1 MLGSFRH
8 KGLRKLFESG
18 NSAGVDARHVD
29 RLRKI
34 LALLATAE
42 SLEDMSLPGLN
53 LHELKGARK
62 GTWSVWVSGNWRVTF
77 RFERNDATDV
87 DYEDYH

>member
-1 MLGSFRH
+1 MLGSFKH

-18 NSAGVDARHVD
+18 NTAGVDTRHVD

-42 SLEDMSLPGLN
+42 SIEDMSLPGLN

-62 GTWSVWVSGNWRVTF
+62 GTWSVKVSGNWRITF
-77 RFERNDATDV
+77 RFEKGDVIDA

>member
-1 MLGSFRH
+1 MLGSFKH
-8 KGLRKLFESG
+8 KGLQKLFESG
-18 NSAGVDARHVD
+18 NTAGVDTLHVD

-42 SLEDMSLPGLN
+42 SIEDMSLPGLN

-62 GTWSVWVSGNWRVTF
+62 GTRSVKVSGNWRITF
-77 RFERNDATDV
+77 RFEKGDVIDV

>member
-1 MLGSFRH
+1 MLGSFKH

-18 NSAGVDARHVD
+18 NTAGVDGHHVD

-42 SLEDMSLPGLN
+42 SIEDMKLPGLN

-62 GTWSVWVSGNWRVTF
+62 GTWSVKVSGNWRITF
-77 RFERNDATDV
+77 RIENGDVFDV